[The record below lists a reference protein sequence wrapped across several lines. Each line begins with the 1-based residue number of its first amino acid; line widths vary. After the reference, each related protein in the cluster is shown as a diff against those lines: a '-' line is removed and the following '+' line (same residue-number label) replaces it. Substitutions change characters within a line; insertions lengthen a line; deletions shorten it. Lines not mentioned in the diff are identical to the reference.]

1 MLQTRQAAGAFSVSQ
16 KHYTVLLAASAAL
29 TACGG
34 GSASGSAGASVSNG
48 VHEPIRICAP
58 SRSGKNPLGKTI
70 PILAMTA
77 NAFTEDME
85 KSKEAGMDEHLSKP
99 VDIAVL
105 ERAVRKYLV
114 TPPRK

>member
-1 MLQTRQAAGAFSVSQ
+1 MSTASPIQPGDYDMIRMDVQMPVMDGLEATRA
-16 KHYTVLLAASAAL
+16 
-29 TACGG
+29 
-34 GSASGSAGASVSNG
+34 
-48 VHEPIRICAP
+48 I
-58 SRSGKNPLGKTI
+58 RSGKKPLGKTI

-85 KSKEAGMDEHLSKP
+85 KSKEAGMDEHLSEP

-114 TPPRK
+114 IPPKKMRDRQPRFTR

>member
-1 MLQTRQAAGAFSVSQ
+1 MLQTRQAAGAFS
-16 KHYTVLLAASAAL
+16 
-29 TACGG
+29 
-34 GSASGSAGASVSNG
+34 
-48 VHEPIRICAP
+48 
-58 SRSGKNPLGKTI
+58 
-70 PILAMTA
+70 AMTA

-114 TPPRK
+114 FFPPQKKMRDRQPVSYTHLTLPTSHLV

>member
-1 MLQTRQAAGAFSVSQ
+1 
-16 KHYTVLLAASAAL
+16 
-29 TACGG
+29 
-34 GSASGSAGASVSNG
+34 
-48 VHEPIRICAP
+48 
-58 SRSGKNPLGKTI
+58 
-70 PILAMTA
+70 MTA

-114 TPPRK
+114 IPPENERPSTEIYPVSP

>member
-1 MLQTRQAAGAFSVSQ
+1 
-16 KHYTVLLAASAAL
+16 
-29 TACGG
+29 
-34 GSASGSAGASVSNG
+34 
-48 VHEPIRICAP
+48 
-58 SRSGKNPLGKTI
+58 
-70 PILAMTA
+70 MTA

-114 TPPRK
+114 TPPENERPSTEIYPGSP

>member
-1 MLQTRQAAGAFSVSQ
+1 MLQTRQAAGAFS
-16 KHYTVLLAASAAL
+16 
-29 TACGG
+29 
-34 GSASGSAGASVSNG
+34 
-48 VHEPIRICAP
+48 
-58 SRSGKNPLGKTI
+58 
-70 PILAMTA
+70 AMTA

-114 TPPRK
+114 TPPPENERLSTEIYPVSP

>member
-1 MLQTRQAAGAFSVSQ
+1 
-16 KHYTVLLAASAAL
+16 
-29 TACGG
+29 
-34 GSASGSAGASVSNG
+34 
-48 VHEPIRICAP
+48 
-58 SRSGKNPLGKTI
+58 
-70 PILAMTA
+70 MTA

-114 TPPRK
+114 IPPQKNERPSTEIYPVSP

>member
-1 MLQTRQAAGAFSVSQ
+1 MSTASPIQPGDYDMIRMDVQMPVMDGLEATRA
-16 KHYTVLLAASAAL
+16 
-29 TACGG
+29 
-34 GSASGSAGASVSNG
+34 
-48 VHEPIRICAP
+48 I
-58 SRSGKNPLGKTI
+58 RSGKNPLGKTI
-70 PILAMTA
+70 SILAMTA

-114 TPPRK
+114 IPPPKMRDRQPRFTR

>member
-1 MLQTRQAAGAFSVSQ
+1 
-16 KHYTVLLAASAAL
+16 
-29 TACGG
+29 
-34 GSASGSAGASVSNG
+34 
-48 VHEPIRICAP
+48 
-58 SRSGKNPLGKTI
+58 
-70 PILAMTA
+70 MTA

-114 TPPRK
+114 TPPPPENERPSTEIYPGSP

>member
-1 MLQTRQAAGAFSVSQ
+1 MRNVTVFSLYS
-16 KHYTVLLAASAAL
+16 S
-29 TACGG
+29 
-34 GSASGSAGASVSNG
+34 
-48 VHEPIRICAP
+48 
-58 SRSGKNPLGKTI
+58 
-70 PILAMTA
+70 ILAMTE

-114 TPPRK
+114 TPPKMRDRQPRFAR

>member
-1 MLQTRQAAGAFSVSQ
+1 
-16 KHYTVLLAASAAL
+16 
-29 TACGG
+29 
-34 GSASGSAGASVSNG
+34 
-48 VHEPIRICAP
+48 
-58 SRSGKNPLGKTI
+58 
-70 PILAMTA
+70 MTA

-114 TPPRK
+114 IPPPENERPSTEIYPVSP

>member
-1 MLQTRQAAGAFSVSQ
+1 MLQTRQAAGAFS
-16 KHYTVLLAASAAL
+16 
-29 TACGG
+29 
-34 GSASGSAGASVSNG
+34 
-48 VHEPIRICAP
+48 
-58 SRSGKNPLGKTI
+58 
-70 PILAMTA
+70 AMTA

-114 TPPRK
+114 IPPPENERPSTQIYPVSP